1 MTHKISLSRLE
12 NFLFEACDI
21 LRGNMDAS
29 EYKEYVISML
39 FLKRVNDQFEVHRAS
54 RRTNLVEKRQLDDPL
69 VIYRELERE
78 NAPEYEFFVPLAAR
92 WKRLEGDPEF
102 YTDDE
107 GKQQPYNYIKDLT
120 EEIGDHLNKALAA
133 LESANLD
140 KLDGVFNQ
148 DNINFNKTFG
158 KNNKQISD
166 EDLRRLIQ
174 HFNKKNLRDDN
185 LEFPDLMGAAYEYLI
200 KHFADSAGKKA
211 GEFYTPNE
219 IVKLLVNILEP
230 GKDAE
235 IYDPTVGSGGMLIEC
250 KNYVE
255 SRYGS
260 AKNLSLYG
268 QEKSGTVWG
277 LCKMNM
283 LFHNI
288 YDSNILNG
296 DTLLTPLHQENGEL
310 KTFDIVIANPPFS
323 QDYSTTNMKF
333 KERFHFWMPTKD
345 KADFMFVQHMVA
357 SLNNAGRMAV
367 VMPHGVLF
375 RGGMERQFREWLV
388 NKGYLEAVI
397 GLPPALFYGTG
408 IPASVLVINKQ
419 DAHLRDHVL
428 FINADREYKEGKNQN
443 KLRPEDLAKIAY
455 TYRHKKETLKYS
467 KLVARNKAIDEL
479 NNLENEECN
488 LNIRRFVDNA
498 PPSEPHD
505 VHAHLQGGIPASE
518 VMSLQDYFD
527 CYSGLQEKLFEPLKE
542 NYLKFRDSI
551 AQKEDIKTLFDES
564 QEIKLAHT
572 QYTSAISEWWDHQ
585 VPVLEQLPE
594 QKITVFDLYHKFSA
608 TLTEKLIALPILDA
622 FKCRGSFASYW
633 NSITNDIKSV
643 DASGW
648 NAELIPDD
656 EILES
661 QFPEVLK
668 ELKENEARRDELQAQ
683 FDEVNELEDD
693 VWNEEDYQVWRS
705 KELNEYKETLKELKG
720 ERKEADKESKNLQK
734 RVKAYESALKKQTAS
749 KKKLEKQFE
758 KDLKKSQKEKNE
770 ESIIEL
776 ESIYERNNQ
785 NLISEIDNCKNEI
798 DGLKAEAGKYI
809 AEVLDYD
816 TRIDADEIRI
826 AKHTELEEELKVCKR
841 KIKEINDRK
850 QDLVDKARLL
860 ITPQEAKELIMARWL
875 KTLLETVN
883 GYLQSYQRQL
893 LQAVENLWDK
903 YTIPLHSI
911 LHTREQETELLNSF
925 LVELGYE

>member
-1 MTHKISLSRLE
+1 MATHKLSLSRLE
-12 NFLFEACDI
+12 TFLFDACDI

-29 EYKEYVISML
+29 EYKEYIISML
-39 FLKRVNDQFEVHRAS
+39 FLKRVNDQFEVHRD
-54 RRTNLVEKRQLDDPL
+54 RRKKTLTEVRGLNDPEM
-69 VIYRELERE
+69 IYGELERQ
-78 NAPEYEFFVPLAAR
+78 NAPEYDFFVPLAAR
-92 WKRLEGDPEF
+92 WKKLDGDPEF
-102 YTDDE
+102 YLDE
-107 GKQQPYNYIKDLT
+107 EDKQQPYSYIKDLT

-133 LESANLD
+133 LQEANLD

-166 EDLRRLIQ
+166 EDLRKLIQ
-174 HFNKKNLRDDN
+174 EFNKKSLRDDN

-288 YDSNILNG
+288 YDSKILNG
-296 DTLLTPLHQENGEL
+296 DTLLTPLHYDSDRPGEL

-323 QDYSTTNMKF
+323 QDYATTNMKF
-333 KERFHFWMPTKD
+333 KERFSFWMPTKD
-345 KADFMFVQHMVA
+345 KADFMFVQHMVS
-357 SLNNAGRMAV
+357 SLNNEGRMAV
-367 VMPHGVLF
+367 VMPHGVLY
-375 RGGMERQFREWLV
+375 RGGEEKKFREHLV
-388 NKGYLEAVI
+388 ARGYLEAVI
-397 GLPPALFYGTG
+397 GLPSALFYGTG
-408 IPASVLVINKQ
+408 IGACLLVINKK

-443 KLRPEDLAKIAY
+443 KLRPEDIEKITY
-455 TYRHKKETLKYS
+455 TYRNKKQTPKYS
-467 KLVARNKAIDEL
+467 QLVAKNNVIDAL
-479 NNLENEECN
+479 NSLEKEEFN
-488 LNIRRFVDNA
+488 FNIRRFVDNA
-498 PPSEPHD
+498 PPPEPQD
-505 VHAHLQGGIPASE
+505 VHAHLQGGIPESE
-518 VMSLQDYFD
+518 VNNLQHLFD
-527 CYSGLQEKLFEPLKE
+527 CYSGLREKLFVPLKA
-542 NYLKFRDSI
+542 NYLQFTDSI
-551 AQKEDIKTLFDES
+551 AHKEEIKKLFDDSEEIKTANG
-564 QEIKLAHT
+564 K
-572 QYTSAISEWWDHQ
+572 YTNAIGEWWALQ
-585 VPVLEQLPE
+585 IPVIELLPE
-594 QKITVFDLYHKFSA
+594 QKTNVFDLYHQFSK
-608 TLTEKLIALPILDA
+608 TLTEKLQALPILDE
-622 FKCRGSFASYW
+622 FKSRGSFASYW

-668 ELKENEARRDELQAQ
+668 ELKENEARRDELQAK

-693 VWNEEDYQVWRS
+693 VWNEEDYEVWRS
-705 KELNEYKETLKELKG
+705 KELKDHKEAIKAIKG
-720 ERKEADKESKNLQK
+720 ERKEADKEFKLLVK
-734 RVKAYESALKKQTAS
+734 RIKANEKALKQQPQLAD
-749 KKKLEKQFE
+749 EIAQ
-758 KDLKKSQKEKNE
+758 LKSEADKYVAELQRFDRMIENE
-770 ESIIEL
+770 ES
-776 ESIYERNNQ
+776 RM
-785 NLISEIDNCKNEI
+785 
-798 DGLKAEAGKYI
+798 
-809 AEVLDYD
+809 
-816 TRIDADEIRI
+816 
-826 AKHTELEEELKVCKR
+826 AKHTELEEELKACK
-841 KIKEINDRK
+841 KKVKEIKDHK

-860 ITPQEAKELIMARWL
+860 ITPEEAKELIMKRWL
-875 KTLLETVN
+875 RTLQQTVN
-883 GYLQSYQRQL
+883 DYLQSHQRQL
-893 LQAVENLWDK
+893 LQAMENVWEK

-911 LHTREQETELLNSF
+911 LNDRELETELLNKY